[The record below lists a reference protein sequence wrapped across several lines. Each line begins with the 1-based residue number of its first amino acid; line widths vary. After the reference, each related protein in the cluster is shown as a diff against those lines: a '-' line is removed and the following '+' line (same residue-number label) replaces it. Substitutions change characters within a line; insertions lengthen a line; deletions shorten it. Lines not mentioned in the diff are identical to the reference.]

1 MASEEKKQSKKQ
13 VFDVA
18 KPGKTPAEA
27 SSRPIIV
34 THKPL
39 VEDPMVSKKTEQT
52 DLTDKPSGEATPSA
66 AGEVVNHGGKIVEP
80 LRNEFEETQDTEEK
94 KPNESYET
102 TSETES
108 NPEPEFQE
116 DAKSETNSETSAE
129 INTAAEELDQAK
141 AKQETDAK
149 ASKQEIELQEK
160 VSKLIEEKKYFVK
173 IGETRRHKSTSTGVI
188 LLVLLLVIV
197 GLYLAV
203 DAELIKTNFS
213 LPYDFIK

>member
-1 MASEEKKQSKKQ
+1 MASEEKKQSKKH

-39 VEDPMVSKKTEQT
+39 VEDPMVTKTIERAEPT
-52 DLTDKPSGEATPSA
+52 SKPSGEAA
-66 AGEVVNHGGKIVEP
+66 APAAEIVNHTGKTVET
-80 LRNEFEETQDTEEK
+80 LHNELEETQDTEEK
-94 KPNESYET
+94 PEKSDEVTDATISDP
-102 TSETES
+102 ES
-108 NPEPEFQE
+108 NEE
-116 DAKSETNSETSAE
+116 AKNEAHGLASAE
-129 INTAAEELDQAK
+129 ISVAAEELDQKSARQEAE
-141 AKQETDAK
+141 AKQ
-149 ASKQEIELQEK
+149 SQQEIELREK

-173 IGETRRHKSTSTGVI
+173 VGESRKHKSTSTGII
-188 LLVLLLVIV
+188 LLVLLLVVV

-203 DAELIKTNFS
+203 DGELIKTDIT